1 MIFPSTNTLPRP
13 IASFI
18 NHLIVERKL
27 SQNTVLGYTNDLR
40 QFVIF
45 CSGKDINLD
54 STAHWHSVTKEVL
67 TEYMYMLQ
75 EGKHSYSTSTV
86 KRKIAS
92 LRSLFHFLADEN
104 ILSSDPS
111 QNIKVSRGGKRLPRT
126 LSEQEIAMLLDQPRL
141 SKAPTQI
148 RDQSILELLYATGIR
163 VSEMV
168 SLDLDN
174 INLKENFIRC
184 IGKGSK
190 ERIVPIHDQASNL
203 LLHYLKETR
212 PRLLKHYKSTW
223 AQQAFFLNTRG
234 HRLSRQSCW
243 NIIKDYAAKAITGH
257 VSPHVL
263 RHSFATH
270 LMQRGATIRHVQ
282 ELLGHSSISTTQ
294 IYTHLSNRELRDEF
308 DKAQNPSL

>member
-1 MIFPSTNTLPRP
+1 
-13 IASFI
+13 
-18 NHLIVERKL
+18 
-27 SQNTVLGYTNDLR
+27 
-40 QFVIF
+40 
-45 CSGKDINLD
+45 
-54 STAHWHSVTKEVL
+54 
-67 TEYMYMLQ
+67 
-75 EGKHSYSTSTV
+75 
-86 KRKIAS
+86 
-92 LRSLFHFLADEN
+92 
-104 ILSSDPS
+104 
-111 QNIKVSRGGKRLPRT
+111 
-126 LSEQEIAMLLDQPRL
+126 MLLDQPRL
-141 SKAPTQI
+141 SQAPTQI

-168 SLDLDN
+168 SLDLDS
-174 INLKENFIRC
+174 INLKENFVRC
-184 IGKGSK
+184 VGKGSK
-190 ERIVPIHDQASNL
+190 ERIVPIHDQASKL

-212 PRLLKHYKSTW
+212 PRLLKHYKSAW

-294 IYTHLSNRELRDEF
+294 IYTHLSNLELRDEF
-308 DKAQNPSL
+308 DKAQNSSL